1 MPVRYSRAAVLAF
14 SLVAAGAARAETV
27 SIDQQVFTAPKGVI
41 TLKNVQ
47 AVDSSLSRDDLIKL
61 FSPATPD
68 VERAALLK
76 AFKATKLTIP
86 SIEVKDGKSVVAIR
100 DVAAEKI
107 DSGRVAKLTVA
118 GADASSGDDFKLKAS
133 ALTLEDGDF
142 SSLAPALI
150 TGDVKQF
157 AGRVGSARFDGLTAT
172 IREDG
177 PKDKVGFVDLAIGG
191 AESRTTMEGDV
202 PKAATFAVRN
212 MVVAPQKGAKMARD
226 LSAFGYDKLDFGV
239 KGAVAYD
246 IASKGFSLDDLTI
259 DGVNAGALTLAAKLG
274 NVDKTFGSSDAA
286 QRFAAFMGAD
296 LSQLTI
302 KFADAGL
309 MDRALAYAAGKGS
322 KESVRADW
330 AKAAGQYVPIMLGG
344 DASALAI
351 AGEVQKFINAPKSLT
366 VTATGKAGPVRLL
379 DLPGVK
385 DPSELLKRI
394 DLKAVA
400 NQ

>member
-1 MPVRYSRAAVLAF
+1 MPVRFSRVAVLAF

-27 SIDQQVFTAPKGVI
+27 TIDQQVFTAPKGTI

-100 DVAAEKI
+100 DVAADKI

-118 GADASSGDDFKLKAS
+118 GADASSGDDFKLKAN

-142 SSLAPALI
+142 SSLAPALV

-157 AGRVGSARFDGLTAT
+157 AGRVGAARFDGLTAT
-172 IREDG
+172 VREDG
-177 PKDKVGFVDLAIGG
+177 PKDKVGFIDLAIGG

-202 PKAATFAVRN
+202 PKAASFSVRN

-226 LSAFGYDKLDFGV
+226 LSAFGYEKLDLGV

-322 KESVRADW
+322 KEGMRAEW
-330 AKAAGQYVPIMLGG
+330 AKAAGQYVPVMLGG
-344 DASALAI
+344 DAGALAI
-351 AGEVQKFINAPKSLT
+351 AAEVQKFINSPKNLT
-366 VTATGKAGPVRLL
+366 ITATGKAGPVRLL
-379 DLPGVK
+379 DLPGLK

-394 DLKAVA
+394 DLKAIA